1 MATGPA
7 SVPGP
12 GATLGAVEPDQPS
25 DRPTVT
31 AGGVQN
37 PTATA
42 PASVTSPGA
51 ESATREME
59 LEELVGLERD
69 LAAVEEAMAGLDG
82 IAADADGADAV
93 ARVAAVV
100 DSQRFAVDQS

>member
-1 MATGPA
+1 
-7 SVPGP
+7 
-12 GATLGAVEPDQPS
+12 
-25 DRPTVT
+25 
-31 AGGVQN
+31 
-37 PTATA
+37 
-42 PASVTSPGA
+42 
-51 ESATREME
+51 ME

-82 IAADADGADAV
+82 IAADADGADAA